1 MPVAKTTKTKKTP
14 AKKKP
19 TVKKAEETTK
29 AETNKIQSVIRV
41 VYPDAVSVYEYY
53 SNMAIGDLKAY
64 YTGWM
69 DDNPIEITVGLTHA
83 NKLAYLPS
91 VIDHFAKMLI
101 PAKYIQ
107 AIWQYEDKSDEG

>member
-1 MPVAKTTKTKKTP
+1 
-14 AKKKP
+14 
-19 TVKKAEETTK
+19 
-29 AETNKIQSVIRV
+29 
-41 VYPDAVSVYEYY
+41 
-53 SNMAIGDLKAY
+53 
-64 YTGWM
+64 M
-69 DDNPIEITVGLTHA
+69 DDNPIEITVGLTDA

>member
-1 MPVAKTTKTKKTP
+1 MPVAKITKTKKTP

-53 SNMAIGDLKAY
+53 SNMSIDDLDEY
-64 YTGWM
+64 YTGWE
-69 DDNPIEITVGLTHA
+69 DDNPIQITIGLTDS
-83 NKLAYLPS
+83 NKIAYLPG

>member
-1 MPVAKTTKTKKTP
+1 MPVAKTTKTKKIP

-53 SNMAIGDLKAY
+53 SNMPIDDLDEY
-64 YTGWM
+64 YTGWE
-69 DDNPIEITVGLTHA
+69 DDDPIEITVGLTHA

-107 AIWQYEDKSDEG
+107 AIWQFEDKNDEG

>member
-1 MPVAKTTKTKKTP
+1 MPVKKTTTKKTP

-53 SNMAIGDLKAY
+53 SNMPIDDLDEY
-64 YTGWM
+64 YTGWE
-69 DDNPIEITVGLTHA
+69 DDDPIEITVGLTDA
-83 NKLAYLPS
+83 NNLAYLPS
-91 VIDHFAKMLI
+91 AIDHFAKMLI

-107 AIWQYEDKSDEG
+107 AIWQFEDKNDEG